1 MKNVKLMLLAVTAML
16 FFGMGNVNAQ
26 EKEPQTVI
34 IQVYGEMDGTK
45 NKMSLLVT
53 ATDIESYEIPMNEI
67 GLKNRKEATINNSE
81 ILQKEIDKWKN
92 EGFVIDNISVTGS
105 LNFIYVVM
113 SKN

>member
-1 MKNVKLMLLAVTAML
+1 MKNVKLILLTVTTIL
-16 FFGMGNVNAQ
+16 FLGMENANAQ
-26 EKEPQTVI
+26 KKEAHTVI
-34 IQVYGEMDGTK
+34 IQVYTEMDGAK

-53 ATDIESYEIPMNEI
+53 ATDEKSYEIPMNEV

-92 EGFVIDNISVTGS
+92 EGFVIDGISVTGS
-105 LNFIYVVM
+105 LNFIYIVM